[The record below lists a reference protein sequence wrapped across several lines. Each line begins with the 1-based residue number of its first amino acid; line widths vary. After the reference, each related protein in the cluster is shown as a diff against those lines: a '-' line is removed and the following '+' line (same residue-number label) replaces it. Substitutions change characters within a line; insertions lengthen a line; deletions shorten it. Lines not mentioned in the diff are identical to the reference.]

1 MLLNLIIYSF
11 LLKLKKMILQNKTSG
26 SILDYKPLIVND
38 KSEVEKVKET
48 QINPVQDVDLDKLLN
63 DLNKLEVKEQQQ
75 GNVVIES
82 NDKKKNLSQLKHV
95 SGVLEYYKMKKL
107 DKEKNSIPKYLF
119 DLTTDILYYKKCQ
132 ILISNSNICHIRL
145 PLIVIN
151 SEYYDLFIKF
161 LNTYY
166 QYSKYDENTALIE
179 YLILSDKS
187 FKKYSQFHDSQKN
200 VGFAAEC
207 ISTSLI
213 EIYDTNQ
220 LSKIENKLEEYFNK
234 KNIKGYSVDLYYD
247 EWMDTVIEILFNY
260 ILFYFDQTPTITICE
275 KCKKKVMFVQ
285 FPMPIFDY
293 KVNPYYYEQ
302 VYQDIKDNEAYPK
315 SIDIANNIMDNL
327 ELSDDYV
334 SISRNK
340 KETNKT
346 RDNSSVNII
355 YYDENMFKN
364 YKEVVSDSY
373 LFEKE
378 SNGTCLLISNI
389 KSFLIILK
397 EFKKCK
403 EYPKFHLICTGST
416 FENLAKYLSKFND
429 IGKIIVSVVLYT
441 MNPNK
446 YTYLKQKFKIIKEI
460 CFEQGQIINYIR
472 KNKSNNNIKY
482 KIHNLITYDDYNNKY
497 IEFHKSI
504 SLQYGK
510 LYQKSSYLTAINIL
524 EEYLQSEKK
533 DKREDVDLDSIISN
547 LQVFSRGAR
556 DYKEIIREYTNES
569 FYKLFNKWLNETDP
583 LAIKKIAYFISGL
596 QLSLNIYGMKEKKG
610 FNYKCELYRGVLL
623 EYSYILKYLKNIGNI
638 ITIPS
643 FFSTSLDLDIAKE
656 FAHYNEPKQNRNNL
670 FSVIYI
676 VTVEPK
682 NNWIAQGFS
691 INELSHYEKE
701 KEILFQPFCFFKIA
715 NIVVNTDKNI
725 CNIYLNLIG
734 KKEIW
739 EQSMNNTSSVFYLEN
754 ENVVELNKFKS
765 P

>member
-38 KSEVEKVKET
+38 KSQVEKVKET

-132 ILISNSNICHIRL
+132 VLISNSYICHIRL

-161 LNTYY
+161 LYTYY
-166 QYSKYDENTALIE
+166 QYSKYDDNITLIK

-200 VGFAAEC
+200 LNFAAEC

-260 ILFYFDQTPTITICE
+260 ILFYFEQTPIITMCE
-275 KCKKKVMFVQ
+275 KCKKKVMFIQ
-285 FPMPIFDY
+285 NSMNIFDY
-293 KVNPYYYEQ
+293 NINSYFYEQ
-302 VYQDIKDNEAYPK
+302 VYQDIKDNETYPK
-315 SIDIANNIMDNL
+315 SIDIANNIMENL
-327 ELSDDYV
+327 ELSDDC
-334 SISRNK
+334 IDMNK
-340 KETNKT
+340 NKQT
-346 RDNSSVNII
+346 KKIKDNSSVNII
-355 YYDENMFKN
+355 YYDENLSKN
-364 YKEVVSDSY
+364 YNEVVSDSY

-378 SNGTCLLISNI
+378 CNGTCLLISNI
-389 KSFLIILK
+389 KSF
-397 EFKKCK
+397 
-403 EYPKFHLICTGST
+403 
-416 FENLAKYLSKFND
+416 
-429 IGKIIVSVVLYT
+429 
-441 MNPNK
+441 
-446 YTYLKQKFKIIKEI
+446 FKIIKEFRKRKEYQKFHLI
-460 CFEQGQIINYIR
+460 SQGSTFEKLFKNLSKFDDINKIIISVVIYTMHPKKYEHLKQKYKIIKEIYFETAQILNYIR
-472 KNKSNNNIKY
+472 KNKSKNNIKY
-482 KIHNLITYDDYNNKY
+482 KIHNLITHNDYNEKY

-533 DKREDVDLDSIISN
+533 DKRETVDLESIISY
-547 LQVFSRGAR
+547 LEVFSRGAR
-556 DYKEIIREYTNES
+556 DYKEIIREYTNDS

-583 LAIKKIAYFISGL
+583 LAIKKIAFFISGL

-610 FNYKCELYRGVLL
+610 FNSKCKLYRGVLL
-623 EYSYILKYLKNIGNI
+623 EYSYILKYIKNIGNI

-643 FFSTSLDLDIAKE
+643 FFSTSLDLEVAKE
-656 FAHYNEPKQNRNNL
+656 FSHYNEPKQNKNYL
-670 FSVIYI
+670 FSTIYI

-682 NNWIAQGFS
+682 NRWIAQGFS

-701 KEILFQPFCFFKIA
+701 KEILFQPFCFFKIED
-715 NIVVNTDKNI
+715 IDVNMDKNN

-739 EQSMNNTSSVFYLEN
+739 EQSMKSTSSIFYTEI
-754 ENVVELNKFKS
+754 ENVVELNKLKNK
-765 P
+765 